1 MDTSKY
7 PSLPNLSQMHSRLAS
22 DSRRVEAVVDGQ
34 LGEQLDEIERLFSA
48 ATAEDWEA
56 VAKATRYLAD
66 LEPDQIDGNV
76 IRTARQ
82 LSQEIGSA
90 TSDVKRPKHLA
101 SLLEACRAV
110 RKKGLGQRG

>member
-1 MDTSKY
+1 MDTNKY

-22 DSRRVEAVVDGQ
+22 NSRRVEAVVDGQ
-34 LGEQLDEIERLFSA
+34 LDGIERLFSA

-66 LEPDQIDGNV
+66 LEPDQIDGDV

-90 TSDVKRPKHLA
+90 SDVKRPKHLA
-101 SLLEACRAV
+101 SLLEACRVV
-110 RKKGLGQRG
+110 RKKGLGRLRAND

>member
-1 MDTSKY
+1 MTMDTNKY

-22 DSRRVEAVVDGQ
+22 NSRRVEAVVD
-34 LGEQLDEIERLFSA
+34 EQLDGIERLFSA

-56 VAKATRYLAD
+56 VAKATQYLAD